1 MRLAQG
7 IRQPE
12 HRRGTREPSTTV
24 AELIVALDMP
34 DADAALNMVDRI
46 GPDGTFYKV
55 GFELFTREGP
65 EIVRELA
72 NRSKRIFLDLKF
84 HDIPNT
90 VAGAASV
97 ARRLGVELLT
107 VHASGGPGMI
117 RAAREAVEGS
127 ATRVLAVTVLTSLSA
142 DDLSHAWGRD
152 VRDSE
157 EDVGR
162 LASMAIDAGAHGVV
176 SAAGEAAMLRRLLG
190 PDVLLVTPGI
200 RMQDDEHQDQARVSG
215 PAEAVRSGADFL
227 VVGRPITRAVD
238 PAAAHRSFTRAMS
251 LQEQEA

>member
-1 MRLAQG
+1 
-7 IRQPE
+7 
-12 HRRGTREPSTTV
+12 V

-34 DADAALNMVDRI
+34 DSGSALTMVDRI

-65 EIVRELA
+65 DIVRELVGR
-72 NRSKRIFLDLKF
+72 NKRIFLDLKF

-90 VAGAASV
+90 VAGAAAV
-97 ARRLGVELLT
+97 ARGLGVELLT
-107 VHASGGPGMI
+107 VHAAGGAGMI
-117 RAAREAVEGS
+117 RAARDAVEGS
-127 ATRVLAVTVLTSLSA
+127 VTRVLAVTVLTSLSA
-142 DDLSHAWGRD
+142 HELSDAWGRD
-152 VRDSE
+152 VRDPE

-190 PDVLLVTPGI
+190 PDALLVTPGI
-200 RMQDDEHQDQARVSG
+200 RMQDDEHQDQARVSD

-227 VVGRPITRAVD
+227 VVGRPITRAAD
-238 PAAAHRSFTRAMS
+238 PAAAHRSFMRAMS
-251 LQEQEA
+251 LLEQEA